1 MAQQKKVTKKVLK
14 TKTPVVVSKKTTTEK
29 VQTKKTE
36 TLKKTKV
43 SKGAKVQNTKIKKT
57 TKQKTEIEKN
67 RQKKLKLLFIQG
79 AFFSLST
86 ALLSYTLSSYLAQY
100 ISDKYV
106 SLIYSISYGISFVL
120 TIYFGKIIKKIGLFK
135 SAIFNVII
143 MISMLLLQ
151 MIIKQNIFTVFI
163 TIIAYQVT
171 ASMMYVFLDYYIE
184 KYSLDGS
191 TGNTKG
197 LQWTVMNGTFLLGP
211 LVSGIVLDKLGF
223 NVMFLL
229 SIITAIPVLW
239 ILIKDFKNIKVT
251 ATKTVSIKLN
261 KIVKN
266 NAVFKISIINF
277 VLNLFYCIMSIYS
290 GIYMNK
296 VLDLTWDKIGIILAI
311 ILIPFVIFQ
320 YPAGKIADKY
330 LGQKELLL
338 TSIIVTGVST
348 ICLFFARNVIT
359 FTIALFTTRIGA
371 SVMEIM
377 RDVHFYKNVD
387 SKNLDFISFFKS
399 MSSFGYI
406 IGPIIA
412 SITLSFL
419 EMKYLFLVL
428 GIFVLVVGLV
438 TIWNLKDT
446 KVNFKSKFIEM

>member
-1 MAQQKKVTKKVLK
+1 MAQSKKVTNI
-14 TKTPVVVSKKTTTEK
+14 KKTTEK
-29 VQTKKTE
+29 KSTKKVTAS
-36 TLKKTKV
+36 KNTKV
-43 SKGAKVQNTKIKKT
+43 SKTKKEVKKKIT
-57 TKQKTEIEKN
+57 PVKNKKQITEAEKN
-67 RQKKLKLLFIQG
+67 RKKKLKALFIQG

-135 SAIFNVII
+135 TAISDVVL
-143 MISMLLLQ
+143 MIAMLLLQ
-151 MIIKQNIFTVFI
+151 MMIKQNIFTVFF
-163 TIIAYQVT
+163 TIITYQVT

-184 KYSLDGS
+184 KYSVDGS
-191 TGNTKG
+191 TGDTKG
-197 LQWTVMNGTFLLGP
+197 LQWTVMNATFLLGP
-211 LVSGIVLDKLGF
+211 LVSGIVLEKLGF
-223 NVMFLL
+223 NFMFIL
-229 SIITAIPVLW
+229 SILAAVPVFV
-239 ILIKDFKNIKVT
+239 ILVRDFKNVKVT
-251 ATKTVSIKLN
+251 ATKSTTIKLN
-261 KIVKN
+261 KIIKN

-277 VLNLFYCIMSIYS
+277 VLNLFYCIMTIYS

-296 VLDLTWDKIGIILAI
+296 ELGLSWDKIGIILAI

-338 TSIIVTGVST
+338 TSIIVMGVST
-348 ICLFFARNVIT
+348 ICLFFAKNVIT
-359 FTIALFTTRIGA
+359 FTLALFTTRIGA

-377 RDVHFYKNVD
+377 RDVHFFKNVD
-387 SKNLDFISFFKS
+387 SKDLDYISFFKS
-399 MSSFGYI
+399 MMSFGYI
-406 IGPIIA
+406 VGPIIA

-419 EMKYLFLVL
+419 EMKFLFLVL
-428 GIFVLVVGLV
+428 GIFVLVVGLT